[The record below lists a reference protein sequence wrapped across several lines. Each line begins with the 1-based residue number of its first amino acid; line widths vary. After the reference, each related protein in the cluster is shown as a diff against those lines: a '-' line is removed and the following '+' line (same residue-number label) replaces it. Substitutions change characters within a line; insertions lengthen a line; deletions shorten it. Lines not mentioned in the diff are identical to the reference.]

1 MRAVKNAIEDKAVV
15 PGAGAFEI
23 ATHRHLMEHSR
34 QNVSG
39 KIKLGV

>member
-1 MRAVKNAIEDKAVV
+1 MRAVKNALEDKAVV